1 MTATTNADPRLQS
14 LERWIAG
21 LPGAPVQRILPASA
35 DASFRRYFRV
45 FRDAGVTQVA
55 MDAPPERE
63 GLDEW
68 LRAARILAGTG
79 VHVPAIIAADTEQG
93 FVLTS
98 DLGRQHY
105 LEALSAGA
113 DPEPLY
119 ADAIDALVRLQ
130 TTPPEAAAAL
140 PRYDRELLQR
150 EMELFPEWFLGRH
163 LGLVPDAAERR
174 AIEDAFDWLCNEALA
189 QPVVLV
195 HRDYHSR
202 NLLVCPDGNP
212 GIVDFQDAVRG
223 PVSYDLVSLLKDC
236 YVVWPRKRLLAW
248 LDRYRERAAAAG
260 IAVGASREQFLQWF
274 ERMGLQRHIK
284 VLGIFARLW
293 HRDGK
298 PGYLA
303 DLPRVLDYA
312 LEAAASEPAL
322 AAFDGFL
329 RRQAVPA
336 FAAAARRTGTA
347 R

>member
-1 MTATTNADPRLQS
+1 MTTNDNADPRLHK

-21 LPGAPVQRILPASA
+21 LPGPAVERIAPASA

-45 FRDAGVTQVA
+45 HRGGVAQIA
-55 MDAPPERE
+55 MDAPPARE
-63 GLDEW
+63 SLDGW
-68 LRAARILAGTG
+68 LRVARILAATG
-79 VHVPAIIAADTEQG
+79 VHVPPVIAVDAEQG
-93 FVLTS
+93 FVLMG

-105 LEALSAGA
+105 LEALGHDA

-119 ADAIDALVRLQ
+119 ADAVDALVLMQ
-130 TTPPEAAAAL
+130 SGEAAAVAAL
-140 PRYDRELLQR
+140 PAYDRELLMR
-150 EMELFPEWFLGRH
+150 ELELFPEWFLARH
-163 LGLVPDAAERR
+163 LSIAPDDDERAVIAA
-174 AIEDAFDWLCNEALA
+174 AFDWLCGEALA

-202 NLLVCPDGNP
+202 NLLVRPEGNP

-236 YVVWPRKRLLAW
+236 YVVWPRARLLAW
-248 LDRYRERAAAAG
+248 LDRYRARAAAAG
-260 IAVGASREQFLQWF
+260 IAVGRDREEFLRWF
-274 ERMGLQRHIK
+274 DCMGLQRHLK

-298 PGYLA
+298 PGYLG

-312 LEAAASEPAL
+312 LEVTSAL
-322 AAFDGFL
+322 PELATFDAFM
-329 RRQAVPA
+329 RKRVVPA
-336 FAAAARRTGTA
+336 FAGVARRGGHE

>member
-1 MTATTNADPRLQS
+1 MTTNDNADPRLQR

-21 LPGAPVQRILPASA
+21 LPGPPVERIVPASS

-45 FRDAGVTQVA
+45 HRDGGTQIA

-63 GLDEW
+63 SLDAW
-68 LRAARILAGTG
+68 LRAARILGATG
-79 VHVPAIIAADTEQG
+79 VHVPAVLAVDAEHG
-93 FVLTS
+93 FVLID

-105 LEALSAGA
+105 LEALAGGA

-130 TTPPEAAAAL
+130 CADADAVALLPP
-140 PRYDRELLQR
+140 YDRELLEG
-150 EMELFPEWFLGRH
+150 EMALFTEWFAARH
-163 LGLVPDAAERR
+163 LGLSLGEEDRRVVAE
-174 AIEDAFDWLCNEALA
+174 AFDWLAEQALA

-202 NLLVCPDGNP
+202 NLLVRPDGNP

-236 YVVWPRKRLLAW
+236 YVVWPKKRLNAW
-248 LDRYRERAAAAG
+248 LDRYRERAAAAA
-260 IAVGASREQFLQWF
+260 IDVGGSRDEFLRWF
-274 ERMGLQRHIK
+274 DRMGLQRHLK

-298 PGYLA
+298 AGYLP
-303 DLPRVLDYA
+303 DLPRVLDYT
-312 LEAAASEPAL
+312 LEVTGSTPELAS
-322 AAFDGFL
+322 FDAML
-329 RRQAVPA
+329 RKQVVPA
-336 FAAAARRTGTA
+336 FAAVSRHASHPR
-347 R
+347 